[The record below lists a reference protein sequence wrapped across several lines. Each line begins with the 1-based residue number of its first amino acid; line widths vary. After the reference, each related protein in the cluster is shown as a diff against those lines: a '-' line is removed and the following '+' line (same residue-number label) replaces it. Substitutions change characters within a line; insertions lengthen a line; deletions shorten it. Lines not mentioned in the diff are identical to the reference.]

1 MSGDGSVAKNG
12 PDHSGTSYVNEK
24 AENSKWDGGGCTIRE
39 SHVSGFGMKVT
50 HEQKKWAGGPGKWSL
65 DGAFWPWLSTLFFY

>member
-24 AENSKWDGGGCTIRE
+24 AENSKWDGGGLHYKRE
-39 SHVSGFGMKVT
+39 PRLRFW
-50 HEQKKWAGGPGKWSL
+50 HEG
-65 DGAFWPWLSTLFFY
+65 DT